1 MLENATLARP
11 YAKAMFAIARD
22 ADELAAYSEQ
32 IKLLAALLN
41 EPALAAL
48 IGHPRV
54 AAADLAAVIND
65 VAGDNFSQPT
75 QDFVKVLA
83 DNGRLPLGNDIA
95 QQFEDLRA
103 TAENVLQ
110 IDVRTAMPLTD
121 QQQNEL
127 KRSLAKRFGADI
139 ELGTRVDESLLAGV
153 IVRAGDQVIDAS
165 ARGHLQRLAQSMQH
179 G

>member
-11 YAKAMFAIARD
+11 YAKALFAIASN
-22 ADELAAYSEQ
+22 ADELPAYAEQ

-48 IGHPRV
+48 MGHPRV
-54 AAADLAAVIND
+54 AAADLAAIIND
-65 VAGDNFSQPT
+65 VAGDSFSQPL

-83 DNGRLPLGNDIA
+83 DNGRLPLSHEIV
-95 QQFEDLRA
+95 QQFEQLRA
-103 TAENVLQ
+103 AAENMLQ
-110 IDVRTAMPLTD
+110 VDVRTAMPLTD

-165 ARGHLQRLAQSMQH
+165 ARGRLQRLAQTMQH